1 MALQEQ
7 YDTTTTTSPVTPGR
21 WELDP
26 SHSSVEFWA
35 RHLGLS
41 KVRGRFNDFTAEIT
55 VGETLADTRFEA
67 TMTADSI
74 ETRFDMRDEHL
85 RSADFLDIEKYP
97 DLKFATTSIEAAGDD
112 AYKATGVLSIRDT
125 SRPVTLDIEIHGEVD
140 DPMAGTK
147 RAGFSASTEF
157 DREDFGMTW
166 NGAIEIGG
174 LVGKKVHIEI
184 EGEALLQ
191 KDA

>member
-1 MALQEQ
+1 MAVQEQ
-7 YDTTTTTSPVTPGR
+7 YESVSTPVTAGR

-41 KVRGRFNDFTAEIT
+41 KVRGRFNEFTADIT
-55 VGETLADTRFEA
+55 VGERLEDTRFAA
-67 TMTADSI
+67 TMKAESI
-74 ETRFDMRDEHL
+74 ETRFDARDQHL
-85 RSADFLDIEKYP
+85 RSADFLDIENFQ
-97 DLKFATTSIEAAGDD
+97 DVRFESTSIEPASEGE
-112 AYKATGVLSIRDT
+112 YKVNGALTIRDIT
-125 SRPVTLDIEIHGEVD
+125 RPVTLDVEIHGEVD
-140 DPMAGTK
+140 DPMSGTK
-147 RAGFSASTEF
+147 RAGFSASTSF

-174 LVGKKVHIEI
+174 FVGKKVHIEI

-191 KDA
+191 QDA

>member
-7 YDTTTTTSPVTPGR
+7 TTTVTPVTAGR

-41 KVRGRFNDFTAEIT
+41 KVRGRFNDFSADIT
-55 VGETLADTRFEA
+55 VGHTLEDSRFAA
-67 TMTADSI
+67 TMKAASI
-74 ETRFDMRDEHL
+74 ETRFDQRDQHL
-85 RSADFLDIEKYP
+85 RSGDFLDIENFE
-97 DLKFATTSIEAAGDD
+97 DIKFVSTSIEPAGDGE
-112 AYKATGVLSIRDT
+112 YKVNGTLTIRDIT
-125 SRPVTLDIEIHGEVD
+125 RPVTLDVEVHGEVD
-140 DPMAGTK
+140 DPMTGTK
-147 RAGFSASTEF
+147 RAGFSAKTEF

-174 LVGKKVHIEI
+174 FVGKKIHIEI

-191 KDA
+191 QKDA

>member
-7 YDTTTTTSPVTPGR
+7 TLTTSPVTPGR

-41 KVRGRFNDFTAEIT
+41 KVRGRFTDFSADIT
-55 VGETLADTRFEA
+55 VGETLDTSRFAA
-67 TMTADSI
+67 TMKAGSI
-74 ETRFDMRDEHL
+74 ETRFDARDQHL
-85 RSADFLDIEKYP
+85 RSADFLDVEKYE
-97 DLKFATTSIEAAGDD
+97 DVRFESTSVQPAGDGG
-112 AYKATGVLSIRDT
+112 YKLHGTLTIRDT
-125 SRPVTLDIEIHGEVD
+125 SRPITLDVEVHGEVE
-140 DPMAGTK
+140 DPMSGTK
-147 RAGFSASTEF
+147 RAGFSAHAEF

-174 LVGKKVHIEI
+174 FVGKKVHIEI

-191 KDA
+191 TDA

>member
-1 MALQEQ
+1 MAVQEQ
-7 YDTTTTTSPVTPGR
+7 YGTTATPVTAGR

-26 SHSSVEFWA
+26 SHSGIEFWA

-41 KVRGRFNDFTAEIT
+41 KVRGRFNEFSAEIT
-55 VGETLADTRFEA
+55 VGETLEDTRFEA
-67 TMTADSI
+67 TMKAESI
-74 ETRFDMRDEHL
+74 ETRFDARDQHL
-85 RSADFLDIEKYP
+85 RSADFLDIENFQ
-97 DLKFATTSIEAAGDD
+97 DLRFVSTSIEPAGDGE
-112 AYKATGVLSIRDT
+112 YKVNGTLTIRDIT
-125 SRPVTLDIEIHGEVD
+125 RPVTLDVEIHGEVD

-147 RAGFSASTEF
+147 RAGFSGSTSF

-174 LVGKKVHIEI
+174 FVGKKVHIEI

-191 KDA
+191 QDA

>member
-7 YDTTTTTSPVTPGR
+7 YEGVSAPVTAGR

-41 KVRGRFNDFTAEIT
+41 KVRGRFNEFTADIT
-55 VGETLADTRFEA
+55 VGETLDLTRFAA
-67 TMTADSI
+67 TMKAESI
-74 ETRFDMRDEHL
+74 ETRFDARDQHL
-85 RSADFLDIEKYP
+85 RSADFLDIEKFQ
-97 DLKFATTSIEAAGDD
+97 DVKFESTSIEPAGEGE
-112 AYKATGVLSIRDT
+112 YKVTGDLTIRDT
-125 SRPVTLDIEIHGEVD
+125 TRPVTLDVEIHGEVD
-140 DPMAGTK
+140 DPMSGTK
-147 RAGFSASTEF
+147 RAGFSGSTSF

-174 LVGKKVHIEI
+174 FVGKKVHIEI
-184 EGEALLQ
+184 EGEALLKQ
-191 KDA
+191 DA

>member
-1 MALQEQ
+1 MAVQEQ
-7 YDTTTTTSPVTPGR
+7 YETAASPVTAGR

-41 KVRGRFNDFTAEIT
+41 KVRGRFNEFTADIT
-55 VGETLADTRFEA
+55 VGETLADTGFEA
-67 TMTADSI
+67 TMKADSI
-74 ETRFDMRDEHL
+74 ETRFDARDQHL
-85 RSADFLDIEKYP
+85 RSADFLDIEQYP
-97 DLKFATTSIEAAGDD
+97 DVRFTSTSIEAAGGGE
-112 AYKATGVLSIRDT
+112 YKVRGDLSIRDVT
-125 SRPVTLDIEIHGEVD
+125 RPVTLDVEIHGEVD
-140 DPMAGTK
+140 DPMSGTK
-147 RAGFSASTEF
+147 RAGFSAATEF

-174 LVGKKVHIEI
+174 FVGKKIHIEL

>member
-7 YDTTTTTSPVTPGR
+7 LATTAPVTAGR

-41 KVRGRFNDFTAEIT
+41 KVRGRFTEVAADIT
-55 VGETLADTRFEA
+55 VGDTLDLTRFAA
-67 TMTADSI
+67 TMKAASI
-74 ETRFDMRDEHL
+74 ETRFDQRDQHL
-85 RSADFLDIEKYP
+85 RSADFLDIENFEDVTFESK
-97 DLKFATTSIEAAGDD
+97 TIEPAGDD
-112 AYKATGVLSIRDT
+112 TYKVHGTLTIRDVT
-125 SRPVTLDIEIHGEVD
+125 RPVILDVEIHGEVD

-147 RAGFSASTEF
+147 RAGFSASAEF
-157 DREDFGMTW
+157 NREDYGMTW

-174 LVGKKVHIEI
+174 FVGKKVHIEI

-191 KDA
+191 QDA

>member
-1 MALQEQ
+1 MAVQEE
-7 YDTTTTTSPVTPGR
+7 YGTTTTPVTAGR

-26 SHSSVEFWA
+26 NHSSVEFWA

-41 KVRGRFNDFTAEIT
+41 KVRGRFNEFSAEIT
-55 VGETLADTRFEA
+55 VGETLDATRFEA
-67 TMTADSI
+67 TMKAESI
-74 ETRFDMRDEHL
+74 ETQVDHRDQHL
-85 RSADFLDIEKYP
+85 RSADFLDIERFQE
-97 DLKFATTSIEAAGDD
+97 LKFVSTSIEPAGDGE
-112 AYKATGVLSIRDT
+112 YKVHGTLTMRDIT
-125 SRPVTLDIEIHGEVD
+125 RPATLDVEIHGEVD

-147 RAGFSASTEF
+147 RAGFSASTTF

-166 NGAIEIGG
+166 NGAVEIGG

-191 KDA
+191 SNA

>member
-7 YDTTTTTSPVTPGR
+7 DTTVTTPVTAGR

-26 SHSSVEFWA
+26 SHSSIEFWA

-41 KVRGRFNDFTAEIT
+41 KVRGRFNEFTADIT
-55 VGETLADTRFEA
+55 VGETLADSRFAA
-67 TMTADSI
+67 TMKAESI
-74 ETRFDMRDEHL
+74 ETRFDARDQHL
-85 RSADFLDIEKYP
+85 RSADFLDIEKFQ
-97 DLKFATTSIEAAGDD
+97 DVKFESTTIEPAGDGE
-112 AYKATGVLSIRDT
+112 YKVNGTLTIRDIT
-125 SRPVTLDIEIHGEVD
+125 RPVTLDVEVHGEVD
-140 DPMAGTK
+140 DPMSGTK
-147 RAGFSASTEF
+147 RAGFSAATSF

-174 LVGKKVHIEI
+174 FVGKKIHIEI

-191 KDA
+191 QDA

>member
-7 YDTTTTTSPVTPGR
+7 YDTTTSPVTPGR

-26 SHSSVEFWA
+26 SHSNVEFWA

-41 KVRGRFNDFTAEIT
+41 KVRGRFNEVSTDLT
-55 VGETLADTRFEA
+55 VGETLADSRFEA
-67 TMTADSI
+67 TMKADSI
-74 ETRFDMRDEHL
+74 ETRFDARDQHL
-85 RSADFLDIEKYP
+85 RSADFLDIERFP
-97 DLKFATTSIEAAGDD
+97 DVKFASTSIEPAAGGR
-112 AYKATGVLSIRDT
+112 YKVDGTLSIRDIT
-125 SRPVTLDIEIHGEVD
+125 RPVTLDLEVHGEVD

-147 RAGFSASTEF
+147 RAGFTAKTEF

-174 LVGKKVHIEI
+174 FVGKKVHIEI

-191 KDA
+191 KNA

>member
-7 YDTTTTTSPVTPGR
+7 TVTTTPVTPGR
-21 WELDP
+21 WDLDP
-26 SHSSVEFWA
+26 SHTSVEFWA

-41 KVRGRFNDFTAEIT
+41 KVRGRFNDFSAEIV
-55 VGETLADTRFEA
+55 VGDTLEDSRFEA
-67 TMTADSI
+67 TMKAASI
-74 ETRFDMRDEHL
+74 ETRFDARDQHL
-85 RSADFLDIEKYP
+85 RSADFLDIDNHE
-97 DLKFATTSIEAAGDD
+97 DVRFVSTSIEPVGDGE
-112 AYKATGVLSIRDT
+112 YKVEGAFTIRDVT
-125 SRPVTLDIEIHGEVD
+125 RPLTLDVEVHGEVD

-147 RAGFSASTEF
+147 RAGFSAKGAF

-174 LVGKKVHIEI
+174 FVGKKVHIEI

>member
-7 YDTTTTTSPVTPGR
+7 TITPSPVTAGR

-41 KVRGRFNDFTAEIT
+41 KVRGRFNDFSAEIT
-55 VGETLADTRFEA
+55 VGETLDGSRFAA
-67 TMTADSI
+67 TMKAASI
-74 ETRFDMRDEHL
+74 ETRFDQRDQHL
-85 RSADFLDIEKYP
+85 RSADFLDIENFE
-97 DLKFATTSIEAAGDD
+97 DIKFVSSGIEASGGGE
-112 AYKATGVLSIRDT
+112 YKVHGTLTIRDT
-125 SRPVTLDIEIHGEVD
+125 ARPVTLDVELHGEVD
-140 DPMAGTK
+140 DPMAGTR
-147 RAGFSASTEF
+147 RAGFSAHAEF
-157 DREDFGMTW
+157 NREDFGMTW

-174 LVGKKVHIEI
+174 FVGKKVHIEI

>member
-7 YDTTTTTSPVTPGR
+7 YGTTQAPVTPGT
-21 WELDP
+21 WTLDP
-26 SHSSVEFWA
+26 SHTSIEFWA

-41 KVRGRFNDFTAEIT
+41 KVRGRFNDFNANIT
-55 VGETLADTRFEA
+55 VGDTVEESRFEA
-67 TMTADSI
+67 TMKSDSI
-74 ETRFDMRDEHL
+74 ETRFDARDQHL
-85 RSADFLDIEKYP
+85 RSADFLAADDHP
-97 DLKFATTSIEAAGDD
+97 DVKFVSTSVEPAGEGTYRIHGDF
-112 AYKATGVLSIRDT
+112 TIRDT
-125 SRPVTLDIEIHGEVD
+125 TRPLTLDVEIHGEVD

-147 RAGFSASTEF
+147 RAGFSATTAF
-157 DREDFGMTW
+157 DREEFGMTW

-174 LVGKKVHIEI
+174 FVGKKVHIEI

>member
-7 YDTTTTTSPVTPGR
+7 YETSTAPVTAGT
-21 WELDP
+21 WALDP
-26 SHSSVEFWA
+26 SHTAVEFWA

-41 KVRGRFNDFTAEIT
+41 KVRGRFNEVDAALV
-55 VGETLADTRFEA
+55 VGETLEDSRFEA
-67 TMTADSI
+67 TMKAVSI
-74 ETRFDMRDEHL
+74 ETRFDSRDEHL
-85 RSADFLDIEKYP
+85 RSPDFLDVENYP
-97 DLKFATTSIEAAGDD
+97 DVKFSSTSIEPSGDGE
-112 AYKATGVLSIRDT
+112 YKVNGTLQIRDIA
-125 SRPVTLDIEIHGEVD
+125 RPITLDVELHGEVD

-147 RAGFSASTEF
+147 RAGFSARTAF
-157 DREDFGMTW
+157 DREDYGMTW

-174 LVGKKVHIEI
+174 FVGKKVHIEI

>member
-7 YDTTTTTSPVTPGR
+7 HDITTTPSPVTPGR

-26 SHSSVEFWA
+26 NHSSVGFWA

-55 VGETLADTRFEA
+55 VGETVEDTRFEA
-67 TMTADSI
+67 TMKSASI
-74 ETRFDMRDEHL
+74 ETRADMRDEHL
-85 RSADFLDIEKYP
+85 RSADFLHAEDYP
-97 DLKFATTSIEAAGDD
+97 DVRFESRSITPVGDGV
-112 AYKATGVLSIRDT
+112 YKIEGPFTIRDVT
-125 SRPVTLDIEIHGEVD
+125 RPLTLDVEIHGEVD

-147 RAGFSASTEF
+147 RAGFSATAEF
-157 DREDFGMTW
+157 DREEYGMTW

-191 KDA
+191 KNA

>member
-7 YDTTTTTSPVTPGR
+7 YDTTSAPVTPGR
-21 WELDP
+21 WQLDP

-41 KVRGRFNDFTAEIT
+41 KVRGRFNEVEAEIV
-55 VGETLADTRFEA
+55 VGETLADSRFEA
-67 TMTADSI
+67 TMKAASI
-74 ETRFDMRDEHL
+74 ETRFDKRDDHL

-97 DLKFATTSIEAAGDD
+97 DVRFVSTAVEPVGDGE
-112 AYKATGVLSIRDT
+112 YKINGTLSIRDVT
-125 SRPVTLDIEIHGEVD
+125 RPITLDVEIHGEVD
-140 DPMAGTK
+140 DPMANTK
-147 RAGFSASTEF
+147 RAGFTATTAF

-166 NGAIEIGG
+166 NGAVEIGG
-174 LVGKKVHIEI
+174 FVGKKVHIEI

-191 KDA
+191 QDA

>member
-7 YDTTTTTSPVTPGR
+7 YETVTSPVTPGR

-26 SHSSVEFWA
+26 SHTSVEFWA

-41 KVRGRFNDFTAEIT
+41 KVRGRFNQVAAEIV
-55 VGETLADTRFEA
+55 VGETLADSRFEA
-67 TMTADSI
+67 TMKADSI
-74 ETRFDMRDEHL
+74 ETRFDKRDEHL
-85 RSADFLDIEKYP
+85 RSADFLDIENYE
-97 DLKFATTSIEAAGDD
+97 DVKFVSTSVEPAGDGG
-112 AYKATGVLSIRDT
+112 YKVNGTLSIRDVA
-125 SRPVTLDIEIHGEVD
+125 RPITLDVELHGEVD

-147 RAGFSASTEF
+147 RAGFSATTAF

-174 LVGKKVHIEI
+174 FVGKKVHIEI

-191 KDA
+191 KSA